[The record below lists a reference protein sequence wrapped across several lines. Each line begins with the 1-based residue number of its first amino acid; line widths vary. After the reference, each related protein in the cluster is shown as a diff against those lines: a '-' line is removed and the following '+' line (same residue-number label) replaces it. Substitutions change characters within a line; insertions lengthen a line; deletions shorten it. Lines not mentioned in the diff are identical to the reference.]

1 MVPNLSFKQNFDM
14 IKPHKRTIGA
24 TVILLMLGASP
35 LSVTY
40 SFAEIEDYQEE
51 KEKNAEMVSKNTKK
65 EGFRAILIEKVVNG
79 KLEVQHYALPNDL
92 SEGDMQRIPSFDG
105 QTSGWAYVNYK
116 TYHSGIVLFDGKASK
131 IGENLWKISTNGV
144 LNLGEIQFDLLELS
158 GKFNDSHV
166 VMHGT
171 ASDEDLSYRIIFSGK
186 IAETGE
192 ENLFAVS
199 FINSDLKNLD
209 IFTYLKIFQIGKLA
223 INSEKI
229 IGSNQEF
236 RNTI

>member
-1 MVPNLSFKQNFDM
+1 VVPNLSFKQNFDM
-14 IKPHKRTIGA
+14 IKPQKRTIGA
-24 TVILLMLGASP
+24 IVILLMLGASP

-51 KEKNAEMVSKNTKK
+51 KEKNTEMVSKNTKK
-65 EGFRAILIEKVVNG
+65 EGFRAILTEKVVNG

-92 SEGDMQRIPSFDG
+92 SEDDMQRIPSFDG

-131 IGENLWKISTNGV
+131 VGENLWKISTNGV

-158 GKFNDSHV
+158 GKSNGSH

-209 IFTYLKIFQIGKLA
+209 IFTYLKIFQIGKLT
-223 INSEKI
+223 INSEKM
-229 IGSNQEF
+229 IGSNQGL
-236 RNTI
+236 RNSI